1 MGIWGGQIAQTRP
14 MAKNGNL
21 GASFSV
27 KFGEKT
33 ETKMEKNINF
43 RIFDFG
49 KIMNWN
55 SLRVSTSPVL
65 NERSRWKCLIWLWKL
80 WNRNNVFQWKPRFFV
95 NTFWRKR
102 LHSLKTRHQALSEG
116 AVPTQQQWNR
126 PQIYLEVQISAT
138 HKFDTWAICA
148 VQRVRNLSSEIES
161 EDVSLAIQC
170 STLPVCTMSTLNLC
184 SFFKI
189 PLSVFQNL
197 ISKFQT
203 ENLKSV
209 TSKVRKWECCEVSRK
224 LAIQLSTR
232 DKMGIR

>member
-1 MGIWGGQIAQTRP
+1 MGIWGGRIAQNRP
-14 MAKNGNL
+14 MAQNGNL

-33 ETKMEKNINF
+33 ETKMETNINF
-43 RIFDFG
+43 WIFDFE

-80 WNRNNVFQWKPRFFV
+80 WNRNNVFHEPCFFV

-197 ISKFQT
+197 ISKFQ
-203 ENLKSV
+203 N
-209 TSKVRKWECCEVSRK
+209 WK
-224 LAIQLSTR
+224 LEKCHLEGS
-232 DKMGIR
+232 KMGMLWGFSEAC